1 MKSSIA
7 DKLKSKVEDK
17 SGSGG
22 SPAGNKAGPA
32 DNKAGPSDKPSTGST
47 KSVEDIIKE
56 AKAKSDVEKGAKAGA
71 DEKKVG
77 GASSEAHMKMKNEN
91 ANLIHTLSDRMLM
104 VSGNAHYVQT

>member
-22 SPAGNKAGPA
+22 SPAS
-32 DNKAGPSDKPSTGST
+32 NKAGPSDKPSTGST

-71 DEKKVG
+71 D
-77 GASSEAHMKMKNEN
+77 
-91 ANLIHTLSDRMLM
+91 
-104 VSGNAHYVQT
+104 